1 MSENKNQ
8 KPLSVMIEN
17 AKAMMIASFNQ
28 VQAETALPAYLM
40 EGIVL
45 DLLAQVRNQ
54 KNLELVS
61 DYNKMQVQE
70 EKKGEKID
78 G

>member
-8 KPLSVMIEN
+8 KPLSVMMEN
-17 AKAMMIASFNQ
+17 AKGMMISAFNQ

-61 DYNKMQVQE
+61 DYNKMQVQD

>member
-8 KPLSVMIEN
+8 KPLSVMMEN

-45 DLLAQVRNQ
+45 DRVN
-54 KNLELVS
+54 
-61 DYNKMQVQE
+61 
-70 EKKGEKID
+70 
-78 G
+78 

>member
-8 KPLSVMIEN
+8 KPLSVMMEN

-54 KNLELVS
+54 KNLELAS
-61 DYNKMQVQE
+61 DYNKMQVQD

>member
-1 MSENKNQ
+1 M
-8 KPLSVMIEN
+8 MEN